1 MASNFLKKQIII
13 EFTVLFFFLLVIVYS
28 YFTITND
35 NGEKLNS
42 VDGVVTVLND
52 SNFEKLELLSDG
64 QGLRQNAISYAVTN
78 NNDSSRKYNVVIY
91 PNVHDDDVLKNV
103 RISVDDVY
111 VKSLSELER
120 HHGGYVITNNRLKS
134 GYTKMHTVKI
144 WYQKDMD
151 IEYVDINF
159 EYDIELV

>member
-1 MASNFLKKQIII
+1 MASGFLKKQIII
-13 EFTVLFFFLLVIVYS
+13 EFIVLFFFLLVIVYS

-78 NNDSSRKYNVVIY
+78 NNDFSRKYNVVIY
-91 PNVHDDDVLKNV
+91 PNVHDDEILKNV

-151 IEYVDINF
+151 IDYVDISF